1 MPKFYVE
8 SGPIRLILDATTAED
23 AAVKAF
29 QWTCDKQAEIQ
40 AESPLDHMLE
50 AEERGWQLWDEI
62 SVNEQDRAATCPC
75 RRSGGKEADNARS
88 SRSLKPIERERPDWS
103 SDDAERN
110 RPGDGDVCG
119 RCPKDAGCGF

>member
-1 MPKFYVE
+1 MPKSYVE
-8 SGPIRLILDATTAED
+8 SGPIRLIFDATTAEE

-62 SVNEQDRAATCPC
+62 SVNEQGFGR
-75 RRSGGKEADNARS
+75 
-88 SRSLKPIERERPDWS
+88 W
-103 SDDAERN
+103 
-110 RPGDGDVCG
+110 DGDVFNTLDIVEAWL
-119 RCPKDAGCGF
+119 RCPLPVI